1 MCKYYFLKIISIMDL
16 NVVVIFTEW
25 IFVSV
30 CYYREQ
36 CPSILFPQG
45 VLKVQ
50 DFSDISDA

>member
-45 VLKVQ
+45 VLKIQ